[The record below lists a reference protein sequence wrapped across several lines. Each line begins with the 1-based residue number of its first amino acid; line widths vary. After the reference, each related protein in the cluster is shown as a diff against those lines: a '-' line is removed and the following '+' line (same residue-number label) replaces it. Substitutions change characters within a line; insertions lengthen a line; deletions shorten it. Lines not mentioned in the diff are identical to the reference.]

1 MYVGGKLCYLA
12 GDTKRDP
19 KHLFSHTRP
28 HPLGVLLC
36 SYRHLFVIRTYF
48 CRSLIPP
55 TSSRFP
61 ARLRRESKTALYLQ
75 PRNSQ
80 LLARHIAWPT
90 WEFIRRNY
98 AYEFVLDKVLG
109 CGLSRKFL
117 NDCLELLRCQWL
129 YESGILTCSCI
140 AVKKYKDERL
150 YYYWYC
156 MNNIIVILIPL
167 HRNQCPPLCC
177 YKRDIF
183 ANTWYH
189 HIR

>member
-1 MYVGGKLCYLA
+1 VPSFLFSSFLLLLSPHGKYMYIGGKLCYLA

-19 KHLFSHTRP
+19 KHLFPHTRP
-28 HPLGVLLC
+28 HPLGVLLLC
-36 SYRHLFVIRTYF
+36 PHRHLFIIQTYF
-48 CRSLIPP
+48 CRFLIPS

-98 AYEFVLDKVLG
+98 AYEFVLDEVLG

-117 NDCLELLRCQWL
+117 NDYLKLLRQWL
-129 YESGILTCSCI
+129 YEPGNSHAFISI
-140 AVKKYKDERL
+140 AVKKYKNERP
-150 YYYWYC
+150 Y
-156 MNNIIVILIPL
+156 ITIDIV
-167 HRNQCPPLCC
+167 
-177 YKRDIF
+177 
-183 ANTWYH
+183 
-189 HIR
+189 